1 MHARILPLILAV
13 TLTACAGD
21 GKTKKSAVDIDP
33 RETAE
38 SLYTAGKTD
47 LDKGNYETAIE
58 SYGKLESR
66 YPFGP
71 YAQQAQLDTAF
82 AHYKL
87 DEPDAAIAAADQFI
101 KLQPQHAN
109 VDYAYYIKGLANFQR
124 NASFL
129 DRVFGKRLSDVDV
142 TPLRQ
147 SFIDFKLLLQRFPNS
162 IYADDAR
169 QRMIYL
175 RNQLALH
182 EYEIARF
189 YARKRADVAV
199 VQRLTSLIEQYDGA
213 DIIPR
218 ALVLLATTYD
228 RLKLADAYN
237 ETLRVLEHNFPDQ
250 AGKVRRN

>member
-1 MHARILPLILAV
+1 MHARILILLLAV
-13 TLTACAGD
+13 SLVACAGD
-21 GKTKKSAVDIDP
+21 GKKKRSAVDIDP

-38 SLYTAGKTD
+38 SLYTAGKSA
-47 LDKGNYETAIE
+47 LDKGNFESAIE
-58 SYGKLESR
+58 TYGKLESR

-109 VDYAYYIKGLANFQR
+109 VDYAYYIKGLANFHR

-129 DRVFGKRLSDVDV
+129 DRVAGKRLSDVDV

-147 SFIDFKLLLQRFPNS
+147 SFIDFKLLLQRFPQS
-162 IYADDAR
+162 RYADDAR

-182 EYEIARF
+182 EFSIAQF

-199 VQRLTSLIEQYDGA
+199 VQRLTSLIGQYDGA
-213 DIIPR
+213 DVIPQ
-218 ALVLLATTYD
+218 ALVLLANTYD
-228 RLKLADAYN
+228 RLKLADAYR
-237 ETLRVLEHNFPDQ
+237 ETVQLLELNFPDQ
-250 AGKVRRN
+250 ARKVKRN